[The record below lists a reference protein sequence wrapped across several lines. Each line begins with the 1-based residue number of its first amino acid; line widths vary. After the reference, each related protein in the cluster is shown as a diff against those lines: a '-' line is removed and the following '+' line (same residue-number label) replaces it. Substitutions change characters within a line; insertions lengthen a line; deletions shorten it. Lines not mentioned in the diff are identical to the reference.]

1 MDFDLD
7 ELEAGALLCTEATIA
22 GPQLRELIR
31 LARIGAAMEDEG
43 LTLYPVS
50 GHPTIH

>member
-1 MDFDLD
+1 MDFGLD

-31 LARIGAAMEDEG
+31 WRKLARLLSMKG
-43 LTLYPVS
+43 
-50 GHPTIH
+50 

>member
-7 ELEAGALLCTEATIA
+7 ELEAHALLCTEATIQ

-31 LARIGAAMEDEG
+31 LAKIGAAMEDEG
-43 LTLYPVS
+43 LTLYSVKE
-50 GHPTIH
+50 HPTIH